1 MLHYI
6 TVFLLILLYE
16 FRQVTGECSDGMV
29 EIKIERIYTI
39 FPERERISIYQGTRG
54 TGTLI
59 YDVIGMTNQQNMI
72 IYSDMCL
79 HPTLHTFVAI
89 STSGEGWYTG
99 SYVVLSLHQA
109 ILSRYRLKTGSY
121 GDFFFYPYYI
131 LDTSSPWR
139 YTSTP
144 IPYKEWI
151 YYSYDDSNWNYYYS
165 GRFPTP
171 SSITRYY
178 RRTIR
183 INKDISGITLLEL
196 SIKSKE
202 GIIIYI
208 NSKLLTY
215 HYVQNTDL
223 SPQDYAIQSDPVYIL
238 KSYSA
243 NYNYFIGNST
253 DIIIAIEVHQ
263 AKNVP
268 ITNDEFEATLLF
280 LSGDE
285 IQRNFNGTSTSTP
298 LYKENEIADN
308 AFDGL
313 YTTKWSGLM
322 INERASLLY
331 TFPNQ
336 RKEWINTIDMGCDV
350 SDYKSLPKSFFI
362 SGSNDNGTTW
372 EPIAFYSNLMFTNI
386 NDLQTFYFLSNIH
399 LFNIINITF
408 TETYQTST
416 YVSVFNINFYA
427 SNKEILQEYSYGSDS
442 FTWFISIEKVSIS
455 PLHSGVSNYRMKS
468 PSSLPKGL
476 TLDSI
481 SGTISGYPTV
491 TFSDDFIIEVYSYL
505 YEKTITITF
514 HVDILVCSND
524 KYVTVDLIKNSHAA
538 SYEYEYIELINMND
552 TTIYLDHAI
561 SSSAYYKT
569 LCLPRGI
576 YTLALS
582 SIGSTSWFSSSNLK
596 VSLRD
601 DIYSNTVFYG
611 SLHSGY
617 SIKAPIVLDYVL
629 NNRDSSVLC
638 KLDNDTFIDS
648 TWYTNDYFTSS
659 SSPITNTWFSCLNT
673 SSRLKYNSYNRYY
686 RTTITIDD
694 TNKYQGMEI
703 ILKGPNSVLLYI
715 NEQIAYKTDLND
727 TSIPI
732 TDNTMPS
739 NNNTSVTIRT
749 ISLSMNYFHNGI
761 NTIAFA
767 TLYSRT
773 TKLPYTNNV
782 ELSIH
787 YLSSSAIY
795 PRIWN
800 IFGSINS
807 TEIYN
812 YVSALFDLNYYSIFS
827 MSYKTQVEKPRLI
840 SLFYESKYRFE
851 YINRYC
857 IAINLIHPEDGI
869 ESWSFYGCDYE
880 RLHCMLLDTQEDI
893 QWSIS
898 IGRRCFYTYP
908 HIQSYPIYLLY
919 VYKPKEDNHFNA
931 QMNQLEFYIY
941 NENSILIP
949 ELTYSLNPI
958 IGYIGIDISTSYPN
972 DYYISFSII
981 EGTLPKGLSLD
992 TYTGI
997 IVGIPL
1003 ETTENTTII
1012 IQGRNIRNEYKNT
1025 TLTIQIYTCISP
1037 NILFKSVFSPSW
1049 DDTYNSFSYYIQDRE
1064 TKEIIGNYTQYTK
1077 IADNIVSYCRK
1088 TFDYS
1093 ITLITQNDYGWLS
1106 SSISILL
1113 KDGTIVFTG
1122 TLSPSEYKK
1131 EYYFSIYSVLLSSEI
1146 QWTYYDTLSDTPLPS
1161 DWMKIDYQ
1169 PIGWKTGTI
1178 LNMSPPQGITQYYRM
1193 NYYFTTLQ
1201 NIAVLSYTITLRGG
1215 CILYINGKEAFRY
1228 GLENISITR
1237 NTISIFDPYL
1247 PETVGGS
1254 IHLQLSPVSINIGN
1268 NTIAVEIH
1276 RGKRIFSD
1284 TIFNISLVPILKDIR
1299 YQKNGYGYTPY
1310 EDSISQYSID
1320 NAFDNNK
1327 NTIYRYR
1334 SQCVGVSIS
1343 YIYNNQIKEYI
1354 NRYSISNYYLCNIY
1368 TPSGWTLE
1376 GSNDNINYTII
1387 HQVKQQY
1394 FTYSFEEKVYS
1405 IISDI
1410 PYNIYKLT
1418 IDECE
1423 NSYLR
1428 VDEPRVCTSDLAAQ
1442 ISEFS
1447 LFTGLMDNLCTSID
1461 GYPSV
1466 YYGEY
1471 SYKSCGLFYTG
1482 QKKRLC
1488 SDKGIWSNED
1498 NKNCIL
1504 SPPTIFNYEQS
1515 IYLLYASESIYI
1527 NVPFID
1533 ALYLNFTSFPSLPS
1547 SFSLNTATGVITS
1560 VPSSTYIPLTQY
1572 TITASSS
1579 HYNTTIST
1587 KLYISVATEMNRD
1600 FCKDDVWSRTYQGNT
1615 TTIDCPSGFSG
1626 YYQRSCIPPSTPN
1639 GIPSWSSIENH
1650 CVLSSNYIVLSY
1662 PHSSYVFVLNRTVSV
1677 EPIVT
1682 SGIIE
1687 KWSITPSSLPNGLL
1701 FNNGIISGIPLVYT
1715 KKNNYTI
1722 KAEGQ
1727 YNNVTILLT
1736 ISTDTYLC
1744 FEDGEWPPARYN
1756 TDNYLSCPD
1765 GYIGIRKRRCL
1776 DSTSSKNFYV
1786 TEDGYTAIKWDQ
1798 EHYNCKLKSP
1808 SISMTPSYIQAVI
1821 NSELYPITPLC
1832 IGICTSWSIIPSLPE
1847 GLIMNV
1853 TTGTITGIPK
1863 SPYSE
1868 SIHMI
1873 IASNTDNY
1881 SYIPIS
1887 ITVINPQC
1895 PAEGRFPATNKGET
1909 ITLDCGD
1916 LYKEGSITRICSN
1929 DYIPKWTNI
1938 SDTCIYKTPVVTY
1951 PITYIVAY
1959 IQDPLIG
1966 ISPNIQNYIN
1976 SWTVTPDFPTGI
1988 TLNTKSGVIEG
1999 TPTILSSLKTYK
2011 ITASNPDKQMS
2022 IDIQLVI
2029 REHTCKEENDWPE
2042 TSIGQTAYLLCTSIR
2057 TSYRTRECV
2066 RNGISPLWSNE
2077 NRTRCL
2083 LPSSSPS
2090 SSYVYI
2096 EYTIYISGIRS
2107 ESIQGKQIYILL
2119 HTLDSYLSVYSI
2131 PSSHIWIISLED
2143 IYLNVNDNHK
2153 IRMIIRIM
2161 DIENEVEKW
2170 KDTVYHYLMNEYK
2183 DTNNDIQVLLS
2194 DCTITSNYDDIH
2206 IIENTS
2212 NGSFIYIIIGSVI
2225 GITVFIIV
2233 GYFMYH
2239 YCKYHILN
2247 NNYNRKVYK
2256 DVYIKQG
2263 LLLPK
2268 H

>member
-1 MLHYI
+1 MSLDQSLATCQEDTIETTI
-6 TVFLLILLYE
+6 TRQYADWAKYE
-16 FRQVTGECSDGMV
+16 RVSV
-29 EIKIERIYTI
+29 
-39 FPERERISIYQGTRG
+39 YQGTKS
-54 TGTLI
+54 TGILI
-59 YDVIGMTNQQNMI
+59 HDFQGYTGQEYYVEKIKI
-72 IYSDMCL
+72 CL
-79 HPTLHTFVAI
+79 NPTVHTVVAI
-89 STSGEGWYTG
+89 SSWGKGWSYG
-99 SYVVLSLHQA
+99 SYIMLSIHLSVLSKYT
-109 ILSRYRLKTGSY
+109 LSQGSY
-121 GDFFFYPYYI
+121 GEFSFYPYYI

-178 RRTIR
+178 RRTIQ

-215 HYVQNTDL
+215 HYVQNMDL
-223 SPQDYAIQSDPVYIL
+223 SPNDYAIQSDPAYTL
-238 KSYSA
+238 KSYSGS
-243 NYNYFIGNST
+243 YQYYVGNST

-280 LSGDE
+280 LSGDQV
-285 IQRNFNGTSTSTP
+285 QRSINGTCTSTP
-298 LYKENEIADN
+298 LYKEDQIADN

-336 RKEWINTIDMGCDV
+336 RKEWINTIDMTCDV

-416 YVSVFNINFYA
+416 YVSVLNINFYA

-442 FTWFISIEKVSIS
+442 YTWFISIEKVNIS
-455 PLHSGVSNYRMKS
+455 PIHSGVSDYRMKS

-491 TFSDDFIIEVYSYL
+491 TFSDDFIIEAYSYL

-524 KYVTVDLIKNSHAA
+524 KYVIVDLIKNSAAA
-538 SYEYEYIELINMND
+538 SYEYEYIELINMNN

-561 SSSAYYKT
+561 SSSPYYRT
-569 LCLPRGI
+569 LCLLKGI
-576 YTLALS
+576 YILRLS
-582 SIGSTSWFSSSNLK
+582 SSGSFSWSTSSNLK
-596 VSLRD
+596 ISLRD
-601 DIYSNTVFYG
+601 DIYTNTLFYG
-611 SLHSGY
+611 TLHSGY
-617 SIKAPIVLDYVL
+617 SIKASIALDYL
-629 NNRDSSVLC
+629 INNRDSSVLC

-694 TNKYQGMEI
+694 ANEYQGIEI
-703 ILKGPNSVLLYI
+703 ILKGPNGVLLYI

-749 ISLSMNYFHNGI
+749 ISISMNYFHNGI

-787 YLSSSAIY
+787 YLESSAIY
-795 PRIWN
+795 PRTWN
-800 IFGSINS
+800 IFGSINT
-807 TEIYN
+807 TEVEN
-812 YVSALFDLNYYSIFS
+812 YVSVLFDLDYYTSFGLRF
-827 MSYKTQVEKPRLI
+827 YNNKEQPRLL

-851 YINRYC
+851 YINYYC
-857 IAINLIHPEDGI
+857 IISHFSYPQDAVD
-869 ESWSFYGCDYE
+869 SWSFYGCDYE
-880 RLHCMLLDTQEDI
+880 RLHCMLLDTHEGMN
-893 QWSIS
+893 WSVS
-898 IGRRCFYTYP
+898 FKRKCFYTYP

-919 VYKPKEDNHFNA
+919 IYKPKIDNGYT
-931 QMNQLEFYIY
+931 MILNQLEFYIY
-941 NENSILIP
+941 NENTILIP

-981 EGTLPKGLSLD
+981 EGTLPKGLSFNS
-992 TYTGI
+992 YTGI

-1003 ETTENTTII
+1003 ETTDNSIII
-1012 IQGRNIRNEYKNT
+1012 IQGRDIRNEYKNT

-1049 DDTYNSFSYYIQDRE
+1049 DDTYNSFSYYIQDKE

-1106 SSISILL
+1106 SSVTVLL
-1113 KDGTIVFTG
+1113 KDGTSVFTG
-1122 TLSPSEYKK
+1122 TLSPSEYKN
-1131 EYYFSIYSVLLSSEI
+1131 EYFFSIYNVVLPNEI
-1146 QWTYYDTLSDTPLPS
+1146 QWTYYDDTLTHNPLPS

-1169 PIGWKTGTI
+1169 PIGWKTATI

-1228 GLENISITR
+1228 GLEKTIITR
-1237 NTISIFDPYL
+1237 DTISIFDPYI

-1268 NTIAVEIH
+1268 NTIAIEIH
-1276 RGKRIFSD
+1276 RGKRIFDDS
-1284 TIFNISLVPILKDIR
+1284 IFSASLVPILKDIR
-1299 YQKNGYGYTPY
+1299 NQKNGYGYTGFLD
-1310 EDSISQYSID
+1310 ENEGNRLA

-1327 NTIYRYR
+1327 NTVYKYR

-1354 NRYSISNYYLCNIY
+1354 NRYSISNSYVCNIY

-1394 FTYSFEEKVYS
+1394 FTYSYEEKAYS

-1423 NSYLR
+1423 NNYLES
-1428 VDEPRVCTSDLAAQ
+1428 DEKSICTSDLAAQ
-1442 ISEFS
+1442 VSEFS
-1447 LFTGLMDNLCTSID
+1447 LFTGLVNNYCTSID

-1488 SDKGIWSNED
+1488 SDKGIWDDED

-1515 IYLLYASESIYI
+1515 IYLLYASTSIRI

-1533 ALYLNFTSFPSLPS
+1533 ALYMNFTSSPSLPS

-1579 HYNTTIST
+1579 HFNTTIST
-1587 KLYISVATEMNRD
+1587 ILCISVATDMNRD
-1600 FCKDDVWSRTYQGNT
+1600 FCKEDDVWSRTYQGNT

-1677 EPIVT
+1677 KPIIT
-1682 SGIIE
+1682 SGIVE

-1701 FNNGIISGIPLVYT
+1701 FNNGIISGIPLIYT
-1715 KKNNYTI
+1715 EKNNYTI

-1727 YNNVTILLT
+1727 YNNVTILLI

-1756 TDNYLSCPD
+1756 TDNYLPCPD
-1765 GYIGIRKRRCL
+1765 GYIGIRERTCL
-1776 DSTSSKNFYV
+1776 DSKSSKNFYV
-1786 TEDGYTAIKWDQ
+1786 TEDGYTAIKWYQ
-1798 EHYNCKLKSP
+1798 EQYNCKLKSP

-1895 PAEGRFPATNKGET
+1895 PAEGRFPATNKGEA

-2011 ITASNPDKQMS
+2011 ITASNPDKQVS

-2066 RNGISPLWSNE
+2066 RNGVSALWSNE

-2131 PSSHIWIISLED
+2131 PSSHIWIMYLED

-2161 DIENEVEKW
+2161 DIEKEVEKW
-2170 KDTVYHYLMNEYK
+2170 KDTVYHYFINEYK
-2183 DTNNDIQVLLS
+2183 DANNDIQVLLS

-2212 NGSFIYIIIGSVI
+2212 NGSLIYIIIGSVI

-2233 GYFMYH
+2233 GYFIYH
-2239 YCKYHILN
+2239 YCKYHIVN

-2256 DVYIKQG
+2256 DIYIKQG
-2263 LLLPK
+2263 LLSPIQ
-2268 H
+2268 

>member
-1 MLHYI
+1 MLLNKSFASCPSN
-6 TVFLLILLYE
+6 TVETILTRQYADLAVYE
-16 FRQVTGECSDGMV
+16 RVSV
-29 EIKIERIYTI
+29 YR
-39 FPERERISIYQGTRG
+39 GTRF
-54 TGTLI
+54 TGTLVFDI
-59 YDVIGMTNQQNMI
+59 SGNTKKDSSIQT
-72 IYSDMCL
+72 YSLCL
-79 HPTLHTFVAI
+79 NPTVHTVSTI
-89 STSGEGWYTG
+89 STIGKRWSEG
-99 SYVVLSLHQA
+99 SYVMLSIHLSVLNK
-109 ILSRYRLKTGSY
+109 YTLKQGSY
-121 GDFFFYPYYI
+121 GEFSIYPYYI

-178 RRTIR
+178 RHIIK

-223 SPQDYAIQSDPVYIL
+223 SPNDYAIQSDPAYTL

-243 NYNYFIGNST
+243 NYYYFIGNST

-263 AKNVP
+263 AQNTP

-280 LSGDE
+280 LSGDQV
-285 IQRNFNGTSTSTP
+285 QRSINGTSTSTP
-298 LYKENEIADN
+298 LYKEDQIADN

-336 RKEWINTIDMGCDV
+336 RKEWINTIDMACDV

-416 YVSVFNINFYA
+416 YVSVLNINFYA

-442 FTWFISIEKVSIS
+442 FTWFISIEKVNIS
-455 PLHSGVSNYRMKS
+455 PLHSGVSDYRMKS

-491 TFSDDFIIEVYSYL
+491 TFSDDFIIEAYSYL

-524 KYVTVDLIKNSHAA
+524 KYVIVDLIKNSDAA
-538 SYEYEYIELINMND
+538 SYEYEYIELSNED
-552 TTIYLDHAI
+552 ESVYYKDHAP

-569 LCLPRGI
+569 LCLLKGI
-576 YTLALS
+576 YTLSLS
-582 SIGSTSWFSSSNLK
+582 STGLAFWSTASNLK

-601 DIYSNTVFYG
+601 DVYSTTVFYG

-617 SIKAPIVLDYVL
+617 SIKAPIMLDYVL

-648 TWYTNDYFTSS
+648 TWYTNDYFSSS

-686 RTTITIDD
+686 RTTINIDD
-694 TNKYQGMEI
+694 TDKYQGIEI

-739 NNNTSVTIRT
+739 NNNTSITIRT

-787 YLSSSAIY
+787 YLESSAIY

-812 YVSALFDLNYYSIFS
+812 YVSALFDLNYYSTFS
-827 MSYKTQVEKPRLI
+827 MTYYKNRDKPRLI
-840 SLFYESKYRFE
+840 SIFYESKYRFE
-851 YINRYC
+851 YINKYC
-857 IAINLIHPEDGI
+857 ITISSNYPNEAI

-880 RLHCMLLDTQEDI
+880 RLHCILLDTHEDMK
-893 QWSIS
+893 WSSSIS
-898 IGRRCFYTYP
+898 RRCFYTYP

-919 VYKPKEDNHFNA
+919 IYKPKEDNQYNS

-941 NENSILIP
+941 NENTISIS

-958 IGYIGIDISTSYPN
+958 IGYIGIDISTSYPT

-981 EGTLPKGLSLD
+981 EGTLPKGLSLN

-1003 ETTENTTII
+1003 ETTDNTIII
-1012 IQGRNIRNEYKNT
+1012 IQGRDIQNEYKNT

-1037 NILFKSVFSPSW
+1037 NILFKSSFSPSS

-1064 TKEIIGNYTQYTK
+1064 TKEIIGNYTDFIINT
-1077 IADNIVSYCRK
+1077 NNMFSYCRK

-1093 ITLITQNDYGWLS
+1093 ITLITQSDYGWLS
-1106 SSISILL
+1106 SSVSILL

-1122 TLSPSEYKK
+1122 TLSPSEYKN
-1131 EYYFSIYSVLLSSEI
+1131 EYFFSIYNVFLSSEI
-1146 QWTYYDTLSDTPLPS
+1146 QWTYYDDTLVHNPLPS
-1161 DWMKIDYQ
+1161 DWINTNYQ

-1193 NYYFTTLQ
+1193 NYYFTTLE
-1201 NIAVLSYTITLRGG
+1201 NIAILSYTITLRGG
-1215 CILYINGKEAFRY
+1215 CILYINGKETFRY
-1228 GLENISITR
+1228 GLEKTIITR
-1237 NTISIFDPYL
+1237 DTISIFDPYI

-1268 NTIAVEIH
+1268 NTIAIEIH
-1276 RGKRIFSD
+1276 RGKHMFND
-1284 TIFNISLVPILKDIR
+1284 TIFSASFVPIINNIR
-1299 YQKNGYGYTPY
+1299 YQKNGHGSTPF
-1310 EDSISQYSID
+1310 ID
-1320 NAFDNNK
+1320 EIQGSSLANAFDNNK
-1327 NTIYRYR
+1327 NTVYRYR

-1354 NRYSISNYYLCNIY
+1354 NRYSISNSYFCNIY

-1376 GSNDNINYTII
+1376 GSNDNINYTIL
-1387 HQVKQQY
+1387 HQVKKQY
-1394 FTYSFEEKVYS
+1394 FRNYYEEKSYSF
-1405 IISDI
+1405 ISDI

-1423 NSYLR
+1423 NSYFL
-1428 VDEPRVCTSDLAAQ
+1428 VDQPSICYANLALQ

-1466 YYGEY
+1466 YYGKY

-1482 QKKRLC
+1482 QKQRFC
-1488 SDKGIWSNED
+1488 SDKGIWED
-1498 NKNCIL
+1498 EDSKNCIL
-1504 SPPTIFNYEQS
+1504 SPPKIFNYDQS
-1515 IYLLYASESIYI
+1515 IYLLYASTSIRI

-1533 ALYLNFTSFPSLPS
+1533 ALYMNFTSSPSLPS

-1572 TITASSS
+1572 TITASSN
-1579 HYNTTIST
+1579 HFNTTIST
-1587 KLYISVATEMNRD
+1587 ILCISVATDMNRD
-1600 FCKDDVWSRTYQGNT
+1600 FCKEDDVWSRTYQGNT
-1615 TTIDCPSGFSG
+1615 TTIDCPSGFNG

-1650 CVLSSNYIVLSY
+1650 CVLSSNYISLSY

-1682 SGIIE
+1682 SGIVE

-1701 FNNGIISGIPLVYT
+1701 FNNGIISGIPLVALDKSDYIIEA
-1715 KKNNYTI
+1715 KNQYSSATYTI
-1722 KAEGQ
+1722 SIGTNI
-1727 YNNVTILLT
+1727 YV
-1736 ISTDTYLC
+1736 C
-1744 FEDGEWPPARYN
+1744 FEDGEWPPAKYN
-1756 TDNYLSCPD
+1756 TDNYLPCPD
-1765 GYIGIRKRRCL
+1765 RYIGIRHRACR
-1776 DSTSSKNFYV
+1776 DIISPNNFYI
-1786 TEDGYTAIKWDQ
+1786 TEDNYSAIKWDQ
-1798 EHYNCKLKSP
+1798 EQYNCRLKSP

-1916 LYKEGSITRICSN
+1916 LYKEGSITRLCSN

-1938 SDTCIYKTPVVTY
+1938 SNTCIYKTPVVTY

-2011 ITASNPDKQMS
+2011 ITASNPDKQVS

-2057 TSYRTRECV
+2057 TSYRARECV
-2066 RNGISPLWSNE
+2066 RNGVSALWSNE

-2090 SSYVYI
+2090 SPYVYI

-2119 HTLDSYLSVYSI
+2119 HTLDSYLFVYSI
-2131 PSSHIWIISLED
+2131 PSSHIWIMSLED
-2143 IYLNVNDNHK
+2143 IYLNVNDNNK

-2161 DIENEVEKW
+2161 DIEKEVEKW
-2170 KDTVYHYLMNEYK
+2170 KDTVYHYFINEYK
-2183 DTNNDIQVLLS
+2183 NTNNDIQVLLS
-2194 DCTITSNYDDIH
+2194 DCTITSNYEDIH
-2206 IIENTS
+2206 IIENTN
-2212 NGSFIYIIIGSVI
+2212 NGSLIYIIISSVI

-2233 GYFMYH
+2233 GYFIYH

-2256 DVYIKQG
+2256 DIYIKQN
-2263 LLLPK
+2263 LLSSINS
-2268 H
+2268 